1 MNSRRRFT
9 AQPLPLVRGVELQP
23 LSAQVERVVQALE
36 LAGSPLDRTRQEALK
51 AALAEANAATA
62 LEKIQQILDPLC
74 LAAVQIN
81 PESRVKVQAGPAPKE
96 LIEQGWRVFL
106 VKVHNEAGVTA
117 PLRCQSPNASE
128 CTTRTIRPS
137 RRRTISQRDVVN
149 RWMDISM
156 FTGQPLNERLS
167 GLPLEY
173 RVVEL
178 FSRDRGKREAK
189 LAFDVGQG
197 TQDLGFRSEV
207 NLLFDCQAACP

>member
-1 MNSRRRFT
+1 MSSRIQQRLAAVLFGGLILEFAAALH

-36 LAGSPLDRTRQEALK
+36 LAGSPLDRTKQEALK

-62 LEKIQQILDPLC
+62 LEKIQQVLDPLC

-117 PLRCQSPNASE
+117 PLRCQSPNAERMHDTDNSPE
-128 CTTRTIRPS
+128 PPAVISPARCGEPLDGYQHVHRGAAERAAFRPAA
-137 RRRTISQRDVVN
+137 
-149 RWMDISM
+149 
-156 FTGQPLNERLS
+156 
-167 GLPLEY
+167 
-173 RVVEL
+173 RVP
-178 FSRDRGKREAK
+178 RG
-189 LAFDVGQG
+189 G
-197 TQDLGFRSEV
+197 TF
-207 NLLFDCQAACP
+207 